1 MELDAALQYYEQQ
14 ECIVFWNPRDITDEN
29 LATDTPDAE
38 ALMIE
43 PGCITSCEAQDG
55 QYLVKAGQL
64 QAYEPYPGHEGID
77 EVFIVL
83 IRRPPV
89 SMARSAIEQCVSM
102 GWQIMEATSGD
113 NGVFFRRFKP

>member
-1 MELDAALQYYEQQ
+1 VELDAALRYYRQH
-14 ECIVFWNPRDITDEN
+14 ECIVFWNPRDITPEN
-29 LATDTPDAE
+29 LATDMPDAE

-55 QYLVKAGQL
+55 QYLVKAGRL
-64 QAYEPYPGHEGID
+64 QQYESYPGHAGID

-83 IRRPPV
+83 MRRPPV
-89 SMARSAIEQCVSM
+89 SVPSAAIEQCVRM

-113 NGVFFRRFKP
+113 NGIFFRRFTP

>member
-1 MELDAALQYYEQQ
+1 M
-14 ECIVFWNPRDITDEN
+14 
-29 LATDTPDAE
+29 PDVE

-55 QYLVKAGQL
+55 QYLVKGGRL
-64 QAYEPYPGHEGID
+64 QEYEPYPGHGGID
-77 EVFIVL
+77 KVFIVL

-89 SMARSAIEQCVSM
+89 SWEPAAIEQCVGM

-113 NGVFFRRFKP
+113 NGTFFQRFTP